1 MEKEKY
7 INDLKE
13 IKSMMDRSSRFISLS
28 GMSGVVAGLAAL
40 VGAYLAYNTV
50 YQDQN
55 YFDYRVMVMNADSVV
70 RLLSIAIGVLVVSL
84 AAGIF
89 FTLQRTR
96 KTKQALWDAQA
107 KRLVVNLMIPLLTG
121 GILCL
126 ILLSKGLIS
135 LVAPM
140 TLVFYGLAL
149 INASKYTLTEVRS
162 LGIAEVILGLLAFQ
176 FIGYGL
182 LFWSIG
188 FGALHIIY
196 GLAMYLKYDREEHS

>member
-7 INDLKE
+7 ISDLKE

-28 GMSGVVAGLAAL
+28 GMSGIVAGVAAL
-40 VGAYLAYNTV
+40 IGAYLAYNSV
-50 YQDQN
+50 YQGQN
-55 YFDYRVMVMNADSVV
+55 YFDYRVMVMNTDSVV
-70 RLLSIAIGVLVVSL
+70 RLLSIAFGVLVVSL

-89 FTLQRTR
+89 FTLKRTR

-107 KRLVVNLMIPLLTG
+107 KRLVINLMIPLLTG

-162 LGIAEVILGLLAFQ
+162 LGIVEVLLGLLAFQ